1 MLKKF
6 NPTNVLQ
13 IGLLILLIVSIGQ
26 VAFWIIDQVN
36 YTNTVRDEFL
46 SVLISTDPNEESTIY
61 SQSYIEKLYED
72 SESRINRV
80 IWEGSFFLLVLIIG
94 IGILTVTIRREYDL
108 RKRQQNFL
116 AAISHELKSPLAS
129 IRISAEAILLDKPS
143 SRYNKRINRVLSDV
157 DRLLRMIDNLLDTS
171 KIESGKVTI
180 KKEKVYLKTV
190 IESCISNFS
199 EDLLENINISLNLD
213 KELDIYSDRLIL
225 ESIIANI
232 IDNSIK
238 SCNAAKSSNIE
249 IKGECKNNSIIL
261 AIKDDGMGYP
271 IKDNEMIFEKFY
283 RSGDELVRSMPGSG
297 LGLYIVKKLVSLL
310 DGKIISMSDGIN
322 KGAIFIITWPIE

>member
-80 IWEGSFFLLVLIIG
+80 IWEGSYFLIVLIIG
-94 IGILTVTIRREYDL
+94 IRILTVTIRREYDL

-129 IRISAEAILLDKPS
+129 IRISAEAIL
-143 SRYNKRINRVLSDV
+143 
-157 DRLLRMIDNLLDTS
+157 
-171 KIESGKVTI
+171 
-180 KKEKVYLKTV
+180 
-190 IESCISNFS
+190 
-199 EDLLENINISLNLD
+199 
-213 KELDIYSDRLIL
+213 
-225 ESIIANI
+225 
-232 IDNSIK
+232 
-238 SCNAAKSSNIE
+238 
-249 IKGECKNNSIIL
+249 
-261 AIKDDGMGYP
+261 
-271 IKDNEMIFEKFY
+271 
-283 RSGDELVRSMPGSG
+283 
-297 LGLYIVKKLVSLL
+297 
-310 DGKIISMSDGIN
+310 
-322 KGAIFIITWPIE
+322 